1 MSNGMSNFIQSSDGL
16 YFIEYASSGN
26 NKTIKLLSGD
36 LGVNQINL
44 KTKDI
49 DFDSPGKI
57 KKVYKVYITAKDD
70 GQAGND
76 GNTLTL
82 QYALNGSESFGNSAT
97 ATPNSDN
104 YTTLVYTLNVDC
116 ELIAFQLTDEASET
130 ISINDITIEYREK
143 YKRAS

>member
-1 MSNGMSNFIQSSDGL
+1 MTNGMSNFMQTSQGL

-26 NKTIKLLSGD
+26 NKTVEFLSGNP
-36 LGVNQINL
+36 GTNQIDL

-49 DFDSPGKI
+49 DFGSPGKV

-70 GQAGND
+70 GGAGAA

-82 QYALNGSESFGNSAT
+82 KYALNGSTTFGNATT
-97 ATPNSDN
+97 ATPNSST

-116 ELIAFQLTDEASET
+116 ESIAFQLTDEASET